1 MTEQPTQAE
10 PKQSLRERIFSRF
23 RRSPRI
29 DSGWDRMKRV
39 GGLEPLMNID
49 DVESRR
55 LELMDVL
62 EQNQEDY
69 ENVFGPDKVKDLTP
83 AKVRAYKM
91 TVNNRVFSL
100 FFTAG
105 SPWYRGLDDREL
117 ADKVAKYLKIWNL
130 VGDSISYVNDLFM
143 CSMQLLNLS
152 WKVID
157 VTNTPPY
164 IIEAKTV
171 INMTP
176 ERAKV
181 SEVAQE
187 L

>member
-1 MTEQPTQAE
+1 
-10 PKQSLRERIFSRF
+10 
-23 RRSPRI
+23 
-29 DSGWDRMKRV
+29 MKRV

-62 EQNQEDY
+62 EQNEKDRMDI
-69 ENVFGPDKVKDLTP
+69 FAPDKIQNLTP

-117 ADKVAKYLKIWNL
+117 AEKVAIYLRIWNL
-130 VGDSISYVNDLFM
+130 VGDSLSYVNDLFM

-171 INMTP
+171 INMSGD
-176 ERAKV
+176 RANV
-181 SEVAQE
+181 GEEAQK